1 MRRESG
7 PPESSRTQVKET
19 LFDLLG
25 ESLGK
30 NAAHVFEEVLAIHS
44 RLGSIEHDQSWKSIA
59 YDAAQI
65 FVESF
70 GASGA
75 TGLFKEQ
82 GTGKLRRFFSYRFI
96 GSIPDAAKGYE
107 EEVSLEVIERGLP
120 IISDCVPEHTGTM
133 TFGLP
138 ITIRSTRD
146 IEEDIRGAL
155 LIFFD
160 HCPDFNPLI
169 VKVAEMM
176 AGRVGEVLA
185 RRRILNMHRVAQK
198 KEWIVEKVFSKISIE
213 KGVKMKDI
221 FILMLEELADIIRVQ
236 SCSLFSISED
246 GREALL
252 EAGWPESGSYHS
264 IGKNFKLSDHPYLGA
279 AINRDGLAG
288 DFENERFHENYLLIK
303 NPAESSLLTP
313 SMKKFSEQHGI
324 HSILYIPIS
333 TDRRVSYLL
342 VFDALEKKRIFS
354 TGDIEVLTFFGK
366 ELTQALEIE
375 KLDDILHDFKNPAI
389 AVAGFGRRVK
399 KMAERGENSEK
410 FLAYLDIIIK
420 EGVRLQEMAMSLY
433 PVARL
438 EPVDLCAVVRD
449 RFKINREALGEQG
462 LTNIKLSAEGLD
474 CGGVKILAP
483 QIAIERVLDN
493 LFNNATKAIGAAGG
507 ELSTSISVERD
518 TAVIKISNT
527 GELPE
532 YILSRLRTA
541 EVTTGRGL
549 GIVKRLVANMGGEVV
564 AEQDEDQCVFTL
576 RLPRYRGK
584 GG

>member
-1 MRRESG
+1 MM
-7 PPESSRTQVKET
+7 QVKET

-25 ESLGK
+25 ESLGE
-30 NAAHVFEEVLAIHS
+30 NAAHVFEEILAIHS
-44 RLGSIEHDQSWKSIA
+44 KLGGIEHDQSWKTIA

-70 GASGA
+70 GAIGA
-75 TGLFKEQ
+75 TGLFKELSS
-82 GTGKLRRFFSYRFI
+82 GKLRRFFSYRFI
-96 GSIPDAAKGYE
+96 GSIPEEAKLYE
-107 EEVSLEVIERGLP
+107 EEVALKVIGEGAP
-120 IISDCVPEHTGTM
+120 VISDCVPEHTGTM
-133 TFGLP
+133 VLGLP
-138 ITIRSTRD
+138 ITIRSNRD
-146 IEEDIRGAL
+146 IEDDIRGGL

-160 HCPDFNPLI
+160 HCPDFKPLI

-213 KGVKMKDI
+213 RGVKMKDI
-221 FILMLEELADIIRVQ
+221 FSLMVEELADIIKVQ

-246 GREALL
+246 GEEAML
-252 EAGWPESGSYHS
+252 EAGWPEVGGYHS
-264 IGKNFKLSDHPYLGA
+264 IGKVFKLGEHPYLGA
-279 AINRDGLAG
+279 AVNRDGLTG
-288 DFENERFHENYLLIK
+288 DFANERYHENYLLIK
-303 NPAESSLLTP
+303 NPLESSLSTQA
-313 SMKKFSEQHGI
+313 MKSFTEQHGI

-333 TDRRVSYLL
+333 SEQRVSYLM
-342 VFDALEKKRIFS
+342 VFDALEKKRTFS

-399 KMAERGENSEK
+399 KMVESGESAEE
-410 FLAYLDIIIK
+410 LTPYLDIIIK

-438 EPVDLCAVVRD
+438 EPVDLCEVVRD
-449 RFKINREALGEQG
+449 RYRINREAVGEQG
-462 LTNIKLSAEGLD
+462 LADIRLIAEGLD

-483 QIAIERVLDN
+483 KIAVERVLDN
-493 LFNNATKAIGAAGG
+493 LFNNATKAIGASGG
-507 ELSTSISVERD
+507 ELKTSITSD
-518 TAVIKISNT
+518 GGFAVVKISNT
-527 GELPE
+527 GKLPE
-532 YILSRLRTA
+532 YILKRLSTA

-549 GIVKRLVANMGGEVV
+549 GIVKRLVTNMGGEIV
-564 AEQDEDQCVFTL
+564 AEQREDKCVFTL
-576 RLPRYRGK
+576 RLPRYIGRDNK
-584 GG
+584 G